1 MRTAGEKPGGGT
13 VADRPA
19 TPRTTALARTGPGKA
34 RLTRQ
39 IMKRSVGDDVWQVLV
54 DATRKAVLVHDA
66 QGVVQV
72 VSSTATELFPGLVP
86 GVALGEVDGF
96 RSAGSEPFEITH
108 GGVTWRWR
116 SERIDGGHLAWEG
129 EVLDD
134 GDEWCDNCAW
144 SKFLANASRLL
155 NGSLDRDLTLRA
167 I

>member
-54 DATRKAVLVHDA
+54 DDA

-72 VSSTATELFPGLVP
+72 VSSAATELFPGLVP
-86 GVALGEVDGF
+86 GAALAEVDGF
-96 RSAGSEPFEITH
+96 GSAGSEPFEMTH
-108 GGVTWRWR
+108 GG
-116 SERIDGGHLAWEG
+116 
-129 EVLDD
+129 
-134 GDEWCDNCAW
+134 
-144 SKFLANASRLL
+144 
-155 NGSLDRDLTLRA
+155 
-167 I
+167 